1 MVIGALASIAF
12 DCGPAWPQPADN
24 AGPIFVALAAEP
36 QSTVVRAVLY
46 AAAAQADVDGLNAL
60 LERVASLRDP
70 SAHTFDPQA
79 AYIRATRLSR
89 GLNRAFAIE
98 SVATS
103 FARRDPDAALAWARS
118 LAAKEPGVLG
128 LLVTGFAD
136 ADPPR
141 ALDLA
146 LQIDTPAEQTWA
158 LQGVGRRAASRD
170 PDAAR
175 AYIESHVADRNRR
188 EQVLSLLARAQADA
202 VTSVR
207 APVSAPEPPVVAG
220 QGDMVGRQQ
229 RLFAPPPADSR
240 FEPLSR

>member
-24 AGPIFVALAAEP
+24 ACPIFVALATEP

-175 AYIESHVADRNRR
+175 AYIESHVGP
-188 EQVLSLLARAQADA
+188 ESTRASIVAACAGEADA

>member
-1 MVIGALASIAF
+1 CDRSSR
-12 DCGPAWPQPADN
+12 PPT
-24 AGPIFVALAAEP
+24 AGSKSLGMSPSSC
-36 QSTVVRAVLY
+36 STA
-46 AAAAQADVDGLNAL
+46 ADVLPPGRADIQKRAI
-60 LERVASLRDP
+60 ESLARRDP
-70 SAHTFDPQA
+70 RA
-79 AYIRATRLSR
+79 AYIRATRLPR

-98 SVATS
+98 SLANS

-136 ADPPR
+136 ADPLR

-158 LQGVGRRAASRD
+158 LQEVVGRAASRD

-175 AYIESHVADRNRR
+175 AYIESHVADPNRR
-188 EQVLSLLARAQADA
+188 EQVLSLLARRQADA
-202 VTSVR
+202 VTRAR
-207 APVSAPEPPVVAG
+207 APVSAPEPPVVAV
-220 QGDMVGRQQ
+220 QGDMVSRQQ